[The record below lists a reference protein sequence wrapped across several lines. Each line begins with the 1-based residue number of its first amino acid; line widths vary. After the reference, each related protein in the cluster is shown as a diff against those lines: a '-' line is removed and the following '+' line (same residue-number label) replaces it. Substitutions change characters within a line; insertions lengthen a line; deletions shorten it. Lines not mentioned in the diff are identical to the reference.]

1 MPGTFSLKEADANS
15 VNPVKSR
22 ESEIPPKVFAQEC
35 QILKRQILFFDI
47 SVTCCI
53 NDTYT
58 QASGFVMLPRCT
70 EGVHIHLIL

>member
-1 MPGTFSLKEADANS
+1 MPGIFLLKEADAHS
-15 VNPVKSR
+15 VNPVKSS

-58 QASGFVMLPRCT
+58 QASGFVVLPRFT
-70 EGVHIHLIL
+70 KGVHSHLIL